1 MSRARFALFSIIPL
15 ALAAAFVGP
24 GTSQSQSQTPKSG
37 GVLNMML
44 REELSQGFSIH
55 ETSTISTVWPAM
67 PCLNNLVLFDPLKK
81 TESVDTIIGEL
92 AEKWSWQGHY
102 RKAGFLPRQ
111 GGQGDGRQPFHS
123 KDLELTVDML
133 LR

>member
-1 MSRARFALFSIIPL
+1 MSRSRFLLCL
-15 ALAAAFVGP
+15 ALVSALVAAALIAP
-24 GTSQSQSQTPKSG
+24 ASSQTAPAPKSG

-44 REELSQGFSIH
+44 REDLSQGFSIH

-92 AEKWSWQGHY
+92 AEKWSWQ
-102 RKAGFLPRQ
+102 
-111 GGQGDGRQPFHS
+111 DN
-123 KDLELTVDML
+123 
-133 LR
+133 

>member
-24 GTSQSQSQTPKSG
+24 GTSQTQSQTPKSG

-67 PCLNNLVLFDPLKK
+67 PCLNILVLFDPLNK
-81 TESVDTIIGEL
+81 TESVDTIIVEL
-92 AEKWSWQGHY
+92 AVKWACTLIY
-102 RKAGFLPRQ
+102 RNHA
-111 GGQGDGRQPFHS
+111 FH
-123 KDLELTVDML
+123 
-133 LR
+133 